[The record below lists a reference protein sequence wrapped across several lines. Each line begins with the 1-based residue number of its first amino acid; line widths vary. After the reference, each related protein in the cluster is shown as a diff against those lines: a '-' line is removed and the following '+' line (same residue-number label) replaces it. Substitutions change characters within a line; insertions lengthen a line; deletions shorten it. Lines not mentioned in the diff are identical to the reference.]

1 MSSIVSTSQIAK
13 DIEAG
18 IAVHNRSIA
27 QLQAEV
33 AQLTQIRTLL
43 TTSPDAIER
52 ITRPVGKPS
61 KTAQTFLLHPVKEEG
76 KRGRAKAPIAFVIP
90 KGKAGRPKAAPTTA

>member
-1 MSSIVSTSQIAK
+1 MSFIVSTSQIAK

-43 TTSPDAIER
+43 TTAPDAVER

-61 KTAQTFLLHPVKEEG
+61 KTSQTFLLHPAKEEG
-76 KRGRAKAPIAFVIP
+76 KRGRPQSPIAFMIP
-90 KGKAGRPKAAPTTA
+90 KGKVGRPKATVTTA